1 MLHARGQP
9 HNIENKMNR
18 DKGYK
23 SSKLSFNRRAVI
35 ASANATKDRTA
46 AIHSFSEIDISEPRK
61 LLKLHFK
68 KTGEK
73 LSLTSYIVLC
83 LAQTMKDYPQFN
95 SFIKGRKLITLDNLT
110 INVLI
115 EKEIN
120 GEKVPE
126 PLGIQKIQEKSISQ
140 IQAEI
145 KEAKEKLSDK
155 LGNLSGNPW
164 INLIPTFLL
173 KTFIR
178 VADKN
183 IQMSKKYGKV
193 AVTAVGMF
201 SKEAVWFIP
210 HDSSTVLLTIGS
222 IGNKVVETDGQ
233 FVSREHLCL
242 TASFDHNIV
251 DGAPASRFMNQL
263 LETVKS
269 GHLLDNRQ
277 D

>member
-1 MLHARGQP
+1 MKK
-9 HNIENKMNR
+9 N
-18 DKGYK
+18 KGYK
-23 SSKLSFNRRAVI
+23 SSKLSFTRRAVI
-35 ASANATKDRTA
+35 ASVNATKNKNS
-46 AIHSFSEIDISEPRK
+46 AIHSFSEVDISEPRK
-61 LLKLHFK
+61 LLKAHFN

-95 SFIKGRKLITLDNLT
+95 SFIKGRSLITLDDLT

-120 GEKVPE
+120 GEMVPE
-126 PLGIQKIQEKSISQ
+126 PLGIQKTQEKSVSQ
-140 IQAEI
+140 IQTEI
-145 KEAKEKLSDK
+145 KEAKEKQSDK
-155 LGNLSGNPW
+155 LGSLSGNPW
-164 INLIPTFLL
+164 ISLIPTFLL
-173 KTFIR
+173 KIFIR
-178 VADKN
+178 ISDKN
-183 IQMSKKYGKV
+183 IHMSKTYGKV

-222 IGNKVVETDGQ
+222 IGNKVVDIDGK

-242 TASFDHNIV
+242 TASFDHDIV

-263 LETVKS
+263 LENIKS
-269 GHLLDNRQ
+269 GHLLSSI
-277 D
+277 